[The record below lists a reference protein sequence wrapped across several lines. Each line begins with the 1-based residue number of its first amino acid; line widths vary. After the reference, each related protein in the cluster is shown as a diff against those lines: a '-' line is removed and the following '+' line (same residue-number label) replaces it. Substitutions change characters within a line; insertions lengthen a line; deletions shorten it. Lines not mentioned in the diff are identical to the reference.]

1 MSEKTSRLNGYLR
14 YMEVLEKTSSK
25 AVASKAVAS
34 DTISVTVAVSVWNS
48 HIFSTLVIRGPPD
61 FGRD

>member
-25 AVASKAVAS
+25 AVATKAVAS
-34 DTISVTVAVSVWNS
+34 DTISVTVAVSCYQTINLLPLKIS
-48 HIFSTLVIRGPPD
+48 LLCSA
-61 FGRD
+61 